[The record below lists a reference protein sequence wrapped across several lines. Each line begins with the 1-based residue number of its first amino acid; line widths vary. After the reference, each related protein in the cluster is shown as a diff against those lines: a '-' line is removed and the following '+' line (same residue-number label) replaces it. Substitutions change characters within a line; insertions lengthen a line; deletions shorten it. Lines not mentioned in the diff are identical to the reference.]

1 MHFGVVAGGWTA
13 WTEWSVCSET
23 CNGGLMSRRRE
34 CVNPAPQN
42 GGKPCA
48 GDAVDYEGCNKQP
61 CPLGKP

>member
-1 MHFGVVAGGWTA
+1 
-13 WTEWSVCSET
+13 
-23 CNGGLMSRRRE
+23 MSRQRE

-61 CPLGKP
+61 CPLGKPKPCAAVPTNVILHAG